1 MEADR
6 LWLGGIHIGGG
17 VLYEMLYSANILF
30 KNEELRT
37 FSGKSIQKIHHWQTN
52 TIRNAE
58 GSYL

>member
-6 LWLGGIHIGGG
+6 LWLGEIHIGGG

-37 FSGKSIQKIHHWQTN
+37 FSGKSIQKIHH
-52 TIRNAE
+52 
-58 GSYL
+58 